1 MKEKT
6 WWDGNSTRA
15 WRLLVIALI
24 GILSFLNQW
33 AFTKI
38 TEMPEKYPT
47 KSELQCMVD
56 RLEHAVDKQS
66 AKIDELNRFLRD
78 SRQ

>member
-1 MKEKT
+1 MAKT
-6 WWDGNSTRA
+6 WWEGNSTKM
-15 WRLLVIALI
+15 WRTSILMYLSILTAL
-24 GILSFLNQW
+24 GTWGLMRV
-33 AFTKI
+33 A
-38 TEMPEKYPT
+38 EMPEKYPT

-78 SRQ
+78 NR